1 LDGAGQSYRK
11 ERPPLMSFKS
21 LNVQDAAKSI
31 HKGVMI
37 IDVREQDEFDQA
49 HLENAILVPLSTV
62 SAEKINE
69 LNPTNKTILIHCRSG
84 KRSKVAANVL
94 LSQGY
99 SGEILELDE
108 GINAWIESDQ
118 PVISNI

>member
-1 LDGAGQSYRK
+1 
-11 ERPPLMSFKS
+11 MSFKS
-21 LNVQDAAKSI
+21 LNVQDAAQSI
-31 HKGVMI
+31 HKGVLI
-37 IDVREQDEFDQA
+37 VDVREQDEFDQA

-108 GINAWIESDQ
+108 GINAWIESEQ

>member
-1 LDGAGQSYRK
+1 MG
-11 ERPPLMSFKS
+11 FKS
-21 LNVQDAAKSI
+21 LSVEDTAQSI
-31 HKGVMI
+31 KDDLII
-37 IDVREQDEFDQA
+37 IDVREQDEYDQA

-108 GINAWIESDQ
+108 GINAWIESEQ